1 MIVFSA
7 SITLVIISGSFVSIF
22 LCSHAEDIGNVIEE
36 GRIWGSFIYS
46 VPSYQNSNLLFE
58 NLEREIFIVI
68 LREYLIQCNSEIDF
82 MFVKFIISFYV
93 TVNKFVIQHILA
105 STWLYILNM
114 CFAGIFCFYMG
125 PRYLSKIRSLL
136 IKKSLQGV
144 IKNGAS

>member
-1 MIVFSA
+1 MY
-7 SITLVIISGSFVSIF
+7 
-22 LCSHAEDIGNVIEE
+22 
-36 GRIWGSFIYS
+36 IYS
-46 VPSYQNSNLLFE
+46 VPSYQFSNLLFK
-58 NLEREIFIVI
+58 NLEREIFIV
-68 LREYLIQCNSEIDF
+68 LREYLIQCNSEIDY

-114 CFAGIFCFYMG
+114 CFAVIFCFYMG